1 MCWVS
6 AAEDARSHL
15 RGRAPPNAP
24 ADHVA
29 ADACAPRRAPSL
41 ATRRCPGATGP
52 RSRAVHHGEPVLIA
66 AAPTDTPLVKL
77 LLMRSFWV
85 LDIVPVQLAAVLVQ
99 AVGIRLEVIAVQ
111 KHEAAVGG
119 AAADAVTFNCPPG
132 FRVGTQA

>member
-1 MCWVS
+1 
-6 AAEDARSHL
+6 
-15 RGRAPPNAP
+15 
-24 ADHVA
+24 
-29 ADACAPRRAPSL
+29 
-41 ATRRCPGATGP
+41 
-52 RSRAVHHGEPVLIA
+52 
-66 AAPTDTPLVKL
+66 
-77 LLMRSFWV
+77 MRSFWV